1 MTFSIVARDGDAWGV
16 VVASKFLSAGAVVP
30 QVEMGVGA
38 VATQAM
44 ARVAYRGELLAALA
58 RGESA
63 QAALDA
69 AVAADAGRGDRQV
82 GVVGDGGAASWTG
95 PGCMP
100 WAGGRTGEGVSS
112 AYAIQGNIL
121 VGPEV
126 VEEMERAWL
135 ASAGD
140 PLDARLLAALLAGDA
155 AGGDARGRQ
164 SAAILAYEPGTG
176 YDRCGVLADLRVD
189 DHPDAPA
196 ELARI
201 HSLHTLYFG
210 APEGVAPLEGELR
223 EEVTGLLVQVRA
235 RSADAAE
242 SVEAT
247 LEWWMGEV
255 NLETRHAL
263 VGSTPACSRS
273 CGGRRL
279 SAARA
284 SARSR
289 RGRRC
294 GSTRRRRVRR

>member
-16 VVASKFLSAGAVVP
+16 AVASKFLAAGAVVP
-30 QVEMGVGA
+30 QVEPGVGA

-44 ARVAYRGELLAALA
+44 ARFAYRGELLAALA

-63 QAALDA
+63 EAALEA
-69 AVAADAGRGDRQV
+69 AVASDEGRDDRQV
-82 GVVGDGGAASWTG
+82 GLVGGDGAASWTG
-95 PGCMP
+95 PACLP
-100 WAGGRTGEGVSS
+100 WAGGRTGEGVGS

-135 ASAGD
+135 ASEGESF
-140 PLDARLLAALLAGDA
+140 DARLLAALLAGDA

-201 HSLHTLYFG
+201 HALHTLYFG
-210 APEGVAPLEGELR
+210 GPEDVAPLEGELR
-223 EEVTGLLVQVRA
+223 EEVTGLLVQVRS
-235 RSADAAE
+235 RTEDSAEPA
-242 SVEAT
+242 EAT
-247 LEWWMGEV
+247 LERWMGEV
-255 NLETRHAL
+255 NLETRHSPGGIDARVL
-263 VGSTPACSRS
+263 EELRREAAERS
-273 CGGRRL
+273 GG
-279 SAARA
+279 
-284 SARSR
+284 
-289 RGRRC
+289 
-294 GSTRRRRVRR
+294 